1 MPRAR
6 TEKTDEP
13 EEAEDTVSPSFEMRE
28 SESPVPAQV
37 SRCHLCSP
45 GAPGVSRLLLLQ
57 NESDHSL
64 FPACLTRQGEAR
76 TKRDSVR
83 KSALLSPRR
92 LVVIVVVCEEEN
104 RKPHASLLLPT
115 CISDIEGW
123 APTLGHHARRKP
135 FAKGFPLTHLCFLR
149 GDEKRMRQS
158 YWLPDGVCRDERWLH
173 LCSR

>member
-6 TEKTDEP
+6 TEKTDKP
-13 EEAEDTVSPSFEMRE
+13 EEAEDTVSLSFEMRE

-45 GAPGVSRLLLLQ
+45 GAPGVSRLLLR

-64 FPACLTRQGEAR
+64 FPACLTRQEEAR

-149 GDEKRMRQS
+149 GDEK
-158 YWLPDGVCRDERWLH
+158 
-173 LCSR
+173 